1 MVDNN
6 DSDMHLSVVE
16 MEQQLRESGFL
27 DPTLGVREERG
38 LRDPMLTILFDP
50 AKEVTMDDGETVT
63 VIDSLLMTA
72 HTEMQRAY
80 GDIYNNFDMIQN
92 TMETLIHSRDTYAK
106 LMVFL
111 CLLAIDEV
119 LDVVVVAAAMF
130 LADACAR
137 KGLQNQLLILY
148 PMDGG
153 PEARRLPK
161 FIATIK
167 AQMDEA
173 FNTAY
178 INVPRPSRY
187 NVDVLM
193 QNFLETCAV
202 EYPG

>member
-119 LDVVVVAAAMF
+119 LDVVVVAMCF
-130 LADACAR
+130 CQLTCAR
-137 KGLQNQLLILY
+137 
-148 PMDGG
+148 
-153 PEARRLPK
+153 ARVYKTSCSSCIPWTGAPRHVGCPSSLPPSKLRWTKRLTRP
-161 FIATIK
+161 ISTCRALVAT
-167 AQMDEA
+167 M
-173 FNTAY
+173 
-178 INVPRPSRY
+178 S
-187 NVDVLM
+187 
-193 QNFLETCAV
+193 TC
-202 EYPG
+202 